1 MSLQLLRMRWGQTTG
16 CFIYDFVFQVIS
28 DKALCSK
35 DFTSCLR
42 DILDENNCNF
52 NFSKWRYKLGF
63 IPFVSFHMNQKQET
77 IFYKVCGLATKKFIA
92 FAYSESHSTSKRWW
106 IEETFLKRFSRM
118 LFLLNYSFMIWWSF
132 LWKCLIAFHKKN
144 VSHIFD
150 RIWNN
155 PLNMRQVV

>member
-1 MSLQLLRMRWGQTTG
+1 MYLQFAGTCWGYSASS
-16 CFIYDFVFQVIS
+16 FIYDFVFQVIS
-28 DKALCSK
+28 DRALCSK

-77 IFYKVCGLATKKFIA
+77 IFYKVCGLTTKKVIA

-106 IEETFLKRFSRM
+106 IEETFLKQFSRM
-118 LFLLNYSFMIWWSF
+118 LFLLNYSFMIWWIF
-132 LWKCLIAFHKKN
+132 LWKYLIPFHKKN
-144 VSHIFD
+144 LSHIFD
-150 RIWNN
+150 RVWNN